1 MRQTPRRAIRRQCVS
16 RNGYVTS
23 FLLGSLATGSGCA
36 HEPASDPA
44 APTTPSVN
52 VGAHQQVTISGVM
65 PNTFAV
71 CLFATYESTTPDT
84 KNPCGRWLR
93 GAGDSV
99 PLGVTIPLDVA
110 QRGGSYEA
118 TALVDK
124 FEPGKCGWH
133 FYGISFTVNGVGSG
147 DFVAQFVD
155 RVPEGDKHVKRWCG
169 NNVSRFRQGVA
180 CLAPRWALN
189 PPTPSVDPRLAVLAR
204 LIPEDQRGSTGDA
217 LVPLTTTSFLIDF
230 YDIDALVKDAPTQ
243 CRSRCS
249 RRLPQTSSPK
259 RPER

>member
-1 MRQTPRRAIRRQCVS
+1 MRLTIPRVRGRQRIGRKACA
-16 RNGYVTS
+16 T
-23 FLLGSLATGSGCA
+23 LLLLALLASGCA
-36 HEPASDPA
+36 SAQAVPVPDPTAPNTLPVNPNAHE
-44 APTTPSVN
+44 
-52 VGAHQQVTISGVM
+52 QIRISGVM
-65 PNTFAV
+65 PHTLAIR
-71 CLFATYESTTPDT
+71 LFATYESTTPDT
-84 KNPCGRWLR
+84 KNPCGRWLK
-93 GAGDSV
+93 GAADSV

-110 QRGGSYEA
+110 QHGGSYEA

-180 CLAPRWALN
+180 CLAPRWAFN

-204 LIPEDQRGSTGDA
+204 LIAEDQRGSTGNA
-217 LVPLTTTSFLIDF
+217 LVPRTTTSLFIDF

-243 CRSRCS
+243 
-249 RRLPQTSSPK
+249 
-259 RPER
+259 